1 MAEEKNDILEKIVSL
16 CKRRGFVFPG
26 SDIYGGLANSW
37 DFGPYGSQMK
47 KNIKDH
53 FWKFFVE
60 QRDDMVGLDASIIMN
75 PKVWQASGHLTN
87 FSDLKSECRKC
98 HERIRVDQ
106 NLKEEDNISFT
117 KEAHLINEKLNKKEI
132 SLDDADKSINLLREK
147 LGLKL
152 NEYVECP
159 NCKSKLWT
167 IPEQFNLMFAVR
179 YSLTGSGD
187 SIVYLRPETAQAM
200 FVDFVQI
207 QQTSRKKLPF
217 GVAQIGK
224 SFRNEITPGNF
235 IFRTREFEQMEIE
248 YFFNPVKTKWEE
260 AFDVW
265 QKAMEE
271 WMAVVGIDTVKTH
284 AVDIPDGDR
293 AHYSKR
299 TIDFEF
305 EYPFGQKE
313 LFGLAYRGD
322 YDLERHE
329 DISKQEL
336 RYIDPETGEK
346 IRPHVIEPSL
356 GVERG
361 MLAILLSAFEEQK
374 LEGDDVRTVLHLKPA
389 IAPVQVAVFPLMKN
403 KPGLVKKAKEVYTAL
418 KKDFRMEFDDNG
430 NVGKRYRRQDEIGT
444 PYCVTIDFD
453 TLSDD
458 AVTVRDR
465 DTMEQVRVK
474 TEELQKYFVEHLV

>member
-1 MAEEKNDILEKIVSL
+1 MAEEKNDLMEKIVSL

-37 DFGPYGSQMK
+37 DFGPYGSQLK

-53 FWKFFVE
+53 WWKFFVE

-75 PKVWQASGHLTN
+75 PEVWKASGHTEN
-87 FSDLKSECRKC
+87 FTDPLVECKKC
-98 HERIRVDQ
+98 HHRHRADQ
-106 NLKEEDNISFT
+106 IDVT
-117 KEAHLINEKLNKKEI
+117 KGCPDCKGELSEARPFNGM
-132 SLDDADKSINLLREK
+132 LRTF
-147 LGLKL
+147 LGPIQD
-152 NEYVECP
+152 EGA
-159 NCKSKLWT
+159 
-167 IPEQFNLMFAVR
+167 Q
-179 YSLTGSGD
+179 
-187 SIVYLRPETAQAM
+187 VYLRPETAQAM

-224 SFRNEITPGNF
+224 AFRNEITPGNF

-248 YFFNPVKTKWEE
+248 YFFNPAKTKWEE
-260 AFDVW
+260 VFAVW

-271 WMAVVGIDTVKTH
+271 WMMTVGIDTAKTH
-284 AVDIPDGDR
+284 IVDIPDGDR

-322 YDLERHE
+322 YDLEQHE
-329 DISKQEL
+329 KVSGQEL
-336 RYIDPETGEK
+336 RYLDSETNEK
-346 IRPHVIEPSL
+346 VRPHVIEPSL

-361 MLAILLSAFEEQK
+361 MLAIILSAFEEQK

-403 KPGLVKKAKEVYTAL
+403 KPELVERAKEVYSAL
-418 KKDFRMEFDDNG
+418 KKDFRVEFDDNG

-444 PYCVTIDFD
+444 PYCVTVDFD
-453 TLSDD
+453 SLEDG

-465 DTMEQVRVK
+465 DTMEQTRVK
-474 TEELQKYFVEHLV
+474 TEELKKYFENNF

>member
-1 MAEEKNDILEKIVSL
+1 MAEEKNDLMEKIVSL

-37 DFGPYGSQMK
+37 DFGPYGSQLK

-53 FWKFFVE
+53 WWKFFVE

-75 PKVWQASGHLTN
+75 PEVWKASGHTEN
-87 FSDLKSECRKC
+87 FTDPL
-98 HERIRVDQ
+98 
-106 NLKEEDNISFT
+106 
-117 KEAHLINEKLNKKEI
+117 
-132 SLDDADKSINLLREK
+132 
-147 LGLKL
+147 
-152 NEYVECP
+152 VECKECHRRHRADQIDVTKGCP
-159 NCKSKLWT
+159 DCKGELSEAR
-167 IPEQFNLMFAVR
+167 PFNGMLRTFLGPVQDEGAQ
-179 YSLTGSGD
+179 
-187 SIVYLRPETAQAM
+187 VYLRPETAQAM

-217 GVAQIGK
+217 GVAQIGRA
-224 SFRNEITPGNF
+224 FRNEITPGNF

-248 YFFNPVKTKWEE
+248 YFFNPAKTKWEE

-271 WMAVVGIDTVKTH
+271 WMVTVGIDTTKTH
-284 AVDIPDGDR
+284 IVDIPDGDR
-293 AHYSKR
+293 AHYSKK

-313 LFGLAYRGD
+313 LFGLAYRGS
-322 YDLERHE
+322 YDLEQHE
-329 DISKQEL
+329 KVSGQEL
-336 RYIDPETGEK
+336 RYLDPETNEK
-346 IRPHVIEPSL
+346 VLPHIIEPSL

-374 LEGDDVRTVLHLKPA
+374 LEGDDVRIVLHLKPA

-403 KPGLVKKAKEVYTAL
+403 KPELVERAKEVYSAL
-418 KKDFRMEFDDNG
+418 KKNFRVEFDDNG

-444 PYCVTIDFD
+444 PYCVTVDFD
-453 TLSDD
+453 TIGQGGDKTLEGT
-458 AVTVRDR
+458 VTVRDR
-465 DTMEQVRVK
+465 DTMEQTRVK
-474 TEELQKYFVEHLV
+474 IEELEKYFL